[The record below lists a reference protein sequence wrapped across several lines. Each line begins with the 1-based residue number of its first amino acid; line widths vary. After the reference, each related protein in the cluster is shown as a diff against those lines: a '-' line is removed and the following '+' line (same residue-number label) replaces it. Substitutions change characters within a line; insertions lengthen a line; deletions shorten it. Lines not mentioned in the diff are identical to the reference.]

1 MDEAQELSEL
11 IGDIYDASLDRSL
24 WPTVLQRF
32 CEFVGGETSGL
43 MSHDI
48 LQREANFFFVWNDDP
63 AYTKLYAEK
72 YARLNPAVVPSML
85 RTAVG
90 DVSTILDFVP
100 IDEYRASRI
109 YKEFSAPQ
117 GYMDSIQAV
126 LEKSATSY
134 AAATVI
140 LSEAQSPASE
150 RTRHRMK
157 MLAPHFRRAIQIGKV
172 IDLKDVKIAAL
183 ADALDGIAAGV
194 WLLDADA
201 RIVHVNAA
209 GQVMQTERAVAR
221 TSDGKLTLTDQ
232 SAAQTLQE
240 LLVNRGASAA
250 LIGDKGIS
258 MPLRGQDGKEYVA
271 QILPLTSG
279 SRRAAGT
286 PRSATAALFIRAA
299 TLYLPHPLETIAGL
313 YKLTASELRVLM
325 MIVEVGGV
333 PQVAPVL
340 GVSEKTVKTHLKHV
354 FEKTGTRRQA
364 DLVKLVARYMSP
376 TG

>member
-1 MDEAQELSEL
+1 
-11 IGDIYDASLDRSL
+11 
-24 WPTVLQRF
+24 
-32 CEFVGGETSGL
+32 
-43 MSHDI
+43 
-48 LQREANFFFVWNDDP
+48 
-63 AYTKLYAEK
+63 
-72 YARLNPAVVPSML
+72 
-85 RTAVG
+85 
-90 DVSTILDFVP
+90 
-100 IDEYRASRI
+100 
-109 YKEFSAPQ
+109 
-117 GYMDSIQAV
+117 MDSIQAV

-286 PRSATAALFIRAA
+286 PRSATAALVHSRRNALPSPSFRDDRGPLQINGIRTARTDDDRRSRRCAA
-299 TLYLPHPLETIAGL
+299 GRACPGRL
-313 YKLTASELRVLM
+313 
-325 MIVEVGGV
+325 
-333 PQVAPVL
+333 
-340 GVSEKTVKTHLKHV
+340 
-354 FEKTGTRRQA
+354 
-364 DLVKLVARYMSP
+364 
-376 TG
+376 